1 MHSRDKKLKIAIEA
15 ALMRLN
21 GLYGKGDVASFTTF
35 ADGTGEVQINVPMT
49 PHGGYAYTRKFRVEN
64 GTLYYAGHQQKL
76 KLD

>member
-1 MHSRDKKLKIAIEA
+1 MHSRDEKLKIAIDA

-21 GLYGKGDVASFTTF
+21 GLYGKGDVASFSTF
-35 ADGTGEVQINVPMT
+35 ADGTGEVQINVP
-49 PHGGYAYTRKFRVEN
+49 HCYAYTRKFRVEN